1 MKTKGIDISTW
12 QKPSQINYD
21 QLAKEVD
28 FVILRAG
35 YTGHGTGVS
44 LHKMMPLKNTTKP
57 FTREVFLSVFTGTA
71 VPIPKPRA

>member
-21 QLAKEVD
+21 MLAKEVD

-44 LHKMMPLKNTTKP
+44 LHKDDAFEKHYKAGAVVFDTK
-57 FTREVFLSVFTGTA
+57 A
-71 VPIPKPRA
+71 VVERQWVDGRL